1 MSITASS
8 AGLSARRLTIAC
20 VPIAAIA
27 FLSGLAASSGAE
39 AQGSRA
45 FRGAPAKVIT
55 ACSRFGSDCITAPT
69 RPARFGPEV
78 RLPGGTWIS
87 CKLDCKSTLR
97 DETIDFWRVRE
108 FEMGRPGF
116 RRR

>member
-1 MSITASS
+1 MNITESR
-8 AGLSARRLTIAC
+8 ARLPIRSL
-20 VPIAAIA
+20 PIAAIA
-27 FLSGLAASSGAE
+27 VLAGLAASTDAE

-45 FRGAPAKVIT
+45 MRGAPIKVIT
-55 ACSRFGSDCITAPT
+55 ACSRYGSDCITAPT

-108 FEMGRPGF
+108 LEMGRRGF